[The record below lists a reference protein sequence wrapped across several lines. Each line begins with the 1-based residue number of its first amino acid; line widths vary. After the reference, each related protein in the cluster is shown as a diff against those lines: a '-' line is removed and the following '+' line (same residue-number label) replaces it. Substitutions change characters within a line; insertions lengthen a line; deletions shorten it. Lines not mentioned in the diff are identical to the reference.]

1 MQKKN
6 KIIFFLT
13 FYFFINS
20 LFADENRIIVKVNN
34 NVITS
39 YELKNKILTTL
50 ILSNEEINQKNINI
64 TKPLVLKNL
73 IDLRLKNNEIEK
85 FKLEISEK
93 ELSDQLN
100 TLANGNINEFK
111 KNFEINNIDFEIY
124 KNDLAIELNWRK
136 LIFALFNEKVKIDE
150 SEIDLEI
157 DKIIKEGKKGSSDY
171 ELSEVLV
178 NFESQQEKEEKIK
191 KIYNQIQK
199 LGFENTISKFSE
211 SLSKNNNGDL
221 GWVNSKSLS
230 KEILNKIKNLNV
242 GDVSEPIISGNT
254 ILFLKL
260 KNKKNF
266 ELNNQNLEELR
277 ERVLLAKKNK
287 IFNLYSNSHLSKLRN
302 ISIIE
307 YK

>member
-13 FYFFINS
+13 IYFFINS

-73 IDLRLKNNEIEK
+73 IDLRLKNSEIEK

-136 LIFALFNEKVKIDE
+136 LIFVLFNEKVKIDE
-150 SEIDLEI
+150 SEINLEI

-191 KIYNQIQK
+191 KINNQIQK

-211 SLSKNNNGDL
+211 SLSRNNNGDL

-230 KEILNKIKNLNV
+230 KEILNKIENLNI

-260 KNKKNF
+260 KNKKDF